1 MPSALETAFEL
12 DRRWHWLRA
21 EMETSKKP
29 DLYALARALDA
40 AGTPW
45 AIVGGIAVQVHQEEP
60 RTTLDV
66 DVAVADRASLPEA
79 HLAAAGFAKTGDFM
93 HSVNWVG
100 PGGTPVQFS
109 DDPELAAAIP
119 RARRIPLDDI
129 TLPVMA
135 PLDLVRAKLRA
146 AADPGRRRSKRL
158 QDLSDALALV
168 ERLPELAEQLTPG
181 ERRQLAG

>member
-29 DLYALARALDA
+29 DLYALARVLDA
-40 AGTPW
+40 TGSPW
-45 AIVGGIAVQVHQEEP
+45 VIVGGIAVQVHQDEP

-66 DVAVADRASLPEA
+66 DVAVPSRTSLPEVE
-79 HLAAAGFAKTGDFM
+79 LVAAGFAKTGEFA
-93 HSVNWVG
+93 HSVNWLG

-119 RARRIPLDDI
+119 RARRVPLDDI
-129 TLPVMA
+129 SLPVLA

-146 AADPGRRRSKRL
+146 AADSSRRRSKRL
-158 QDLSDALALV
+158 QDLSDALGLV
-168 ERLPELAEQLTPG
+168 ERRPELADQLTPG
-181 ERRQLAG
+181 ERQQLAD